1 VAGEHDVG
9 DVADELVVG
18 QVVAAVAPP
27 GDQRA
32 DDAVAD
38 GARVTGDEAADVGVE
53 LGEPGGR
60 GDVGGGGEPGHLQG
74 QERAGQRGEAGR
86 VGEGQA
92 GEPRDGAGGQGA
104 DEPGEQAGGLGVR
117 EQLAEELGRV
127 LGDERLH
134 LPEPPGGERGGH
146 RRAEPPVQVAVGPD
160 QRVGP
165 QGTVEVVHRA
175 GFGGQVRREP
185 VPAAGGEAMR
195 LGEHLLDLGVPGDG
209 PPADGRDNPI
219 GDSRRMSART
229 PKGFSTVALPGPTR
243 ADGGV
248 TDLREDLRRY
258 ARVFAD
264 GLEHAWGRAAAT
276 LAMTALDDPAQ
287 RRAIATFTDGYAR
300 DVAVLLQRAAERGE
314 AVVPCGP
321 AEVADRLVAPLF
333 HRYLFRQLPLHDE
346 FVTSNADR
354 VAAGLQ
360 PEGRGAGA

>member
-1 VAGEHDVG
+1 VRNSPITEVPRRRELLAQGGHVDGARAQALPEVAVAQESDEHVGQRADGGLVAGEHDVG
-9 DVADELVVG
+9 DVADELVLG
-18 QVVAAVAPP
+18 QV
-27 GDQRA
+27 
-32 DDAVAD
+32 
-38 GARVTGDEAADVGVE
+38 EAADVGVE

-195 LGEHLLDLGVPGDG
+195 VGEHLLDLGVPGDG
-209 PPADGRDNPI
+209 PPADGRDNAT

-243 ADGGV
+243 ADAASP
-248 TDLREDLRRY
+248 TS
-258 ARVFAD
+258 
-264 GLEHAWGRAAAT
+264 GRTCAAT
-276 LAMTALDDPAQ
+276 HGCSPTVSSTPGA
-287 RRAIATFTDGYAR
+287 AR
-300 DVAVLLQRAAERGE
+300 
-314 AVVPCGP
+314 
-321 AEVADRLVAPLF
+321 
-333 HRYLFRQLPLHDE
+333 LPPW
-346 FVTSNADR
+346 R
-354 VAAGLQ
+354 
-360 PEGRGAGA
+360 